1 MKQLLYTVLML
12 ALSYTVSAQPP
23 KYFNYQGIAR
33 DSTGNPVIDTI
44 SLRISIHSGTTT
56 GTVVYKET
64 FQPVTNE
71 FGSFSINIGSGTVVL
86 GNFSTIPWSRYSFF
100 QEVEM
105 DITGGTNYV
114 SMGTMQYLSVPY
126 ALAADSAKVADI
138 AVGGKAPFIIQ
149 NNVPG
154 NSINNVAIAGI
165 VTNGPN
171 SAPAVYAKNNGLGSA
186 LYAESG
192 NGVYVVL
199 DSTGLETNGKSLF
212 SGPVDMN
219 ANLNVSAPVNVS
231 SNVVIN
237 GNLNVNGSSASLSN
251 MSTGNASIASL
262 TVTGSSILNGSTN
275 MNGNA
280 YIAGQLSVN
289 SISSVFGM
297 AVNGGTNINSNNSN
311 INGNL
316 NVSGTLS
323 KASGSFKIDH
333 PLDPENKYLYHSFV
347 ESPDMKNIYDGTV
360 ITDKNGKAT
369 ISLPAYFGAL
379 NKDFRYQ
386 LTCVGVFAQ
395 AIVFKKIHNNQF
407 LIKTSKPNV
416 EVSWQVTGIRND
428 SYAKK
433 HRIVPEVEK
442 EENAKGKLLYPD
454 SY

>member
-1 MKQLLYTVLML
+1 
-12 ALSYTVSAQPP
+12 
-23 KYFNYQGIAR
+23 
-33 DSTGNPVIDTI
+33 
-44 SLRISIHSGTTT
+44 
-56 GTVVYKET
+56 
-64 FQPVTNE
+64 
-71 FGSFSINIGSGTVVL
+71 
-86 GNFSTIPWSRYSFF
+86 
-100 QEVEM
+100 
-105 DITGGTNYV
+105 
-114 SMGTMQYLSVPY
+114 
-126 ALAADSAKVADI
+126 
-138 AVGGKAPFIIQ
+138 
-149 NNVPG
+149 
-154 NSINNVAIAGI
+154 
-165 VTNGPN
+165 
-171 SAPAVYAKNNGLGSA
+171 
-186 LYAESG
+186 
-192 NGVYVVL
+192 
-199 DSTGLETNGKSLF
+199 
-212 SGPVDMN
+212 
-219 ANLNVSAPVNVS
+219 
-231 SNVVIN
+231 
-237 GNLNVNGSSASLSN
+237 

-428 SYAKK
+428 AYAKK